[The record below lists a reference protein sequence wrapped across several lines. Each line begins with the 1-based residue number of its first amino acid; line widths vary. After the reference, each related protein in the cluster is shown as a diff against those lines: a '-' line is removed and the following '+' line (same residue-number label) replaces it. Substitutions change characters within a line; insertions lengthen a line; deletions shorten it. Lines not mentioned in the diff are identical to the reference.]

1 MSIFTPLLL
10 KKNML
15 LYYSTVCEM
24 QKFVM
29 KSVFLFR
36 GHSHSTLMSWLS
48 RDNSGE
54 DKCGLPLNLY
64 NFDFHKDLIFKI
76 YLLFYLEYTGIV
88 EGDPKEITA
97 HYEPESEIT
106 REYNGVLYNTFEGC
120 LCKSYFKDGF
130 WGGIGK
136 T

>member
-54 DKCGLPLNLY
+54 DKL
-64 NFDFHKDLIFKI
+64 D
-76 YLLFYLEYTGIV
+76 YL
-88 EGDPKEITA
+88 
-97 HYEPESEIT
+97 
-106 REYNGVLYNTFEGC
+106 
-120 LCKSYFKDGF
+120 
-130 WGGIGK
+130 
-136 T
+136 